1 MHDWHMSQIGTSG
14 QAAKRIAFY
23 TRIST
28 DEDRQK
34 YSLDGQR
41 DRLEAFCRGV
51 HGEGRFEIVEVFRD
65 TESGAHLNRPALKQM
80 LAGAEAGQF
89 DEIVVFR
96 VDRLSRKLNDLGPMV
111 ERLMQWG
118 VTFRSVSESFD
129 TASPSGRAM
138 MQLLGVF
145 GELERETIIERTKV
159 GMERKARTGLW
170 VSGAIPY
177 GYRRDAVTKA
187 IVPHE
192 AEAAFVRKL
201 FTTYVTGREG
211 VWSLRAQFTE
221 MGFRKRSGK
230 PWDRRTLLHLLRN
243 PVYAGQLRWSSKVHD
258 ATHEAIIPRDV
269 FDRAQAILQERSG
282 DLKGRNWSNGSE
294 RLLTGSIRC
303 ARCESG
309 MVGVSTRKKG
319 RKLAYYACLRRER
332 EKACDQEYLRAE
344 EIEAIVLRDVT
355 TLLRDDE
362 FVDRVWAETN
372 RRLAEQR
379 PDIEVEL
386 TAVSGEMVRVG
397 EKIERYTEAFEAGSL
412 AANAFGANVE
422 ALRVQLGQLEATRTD
437 LEAQAANLRLPPLD
451 RAHIL
456 SLLDNFEDVFASG
469 TNPQKKHLLHQVGK
483 EVRVHGR
490 LSVEVTYFVPQPDPG
505 GRPVRTQPQM
515 APEVGL
521 EPTTC
526 RLTAGCSA
534 IELLR
539 NGGVP
544 GAGQRPGTGQIHRRR
559 RLRRLRRGRPLF

>member
-1 MHDWHMSQIGTSG
+1 MT
-14 QAAKRIAFY
+14 RVAFY

-28 DEDRQK
+28 DEDHQK

-41 DRLEAFCRGV
+41 DRLESYCQGV
-51 HGEGRFEIVEVFRD
+51 YGKGKYSIVEVFRD
-65 TESGAHLNRPALKQM
+65 TESGAHLNRPDLKRM
-80 LAGAEAGQF
+80 LAGAEAGRF

-111 ERLMQWG
+111 EQLMKWG

-170 VSGAIPY
+170 VGGAVPY
-177 GYRRDAVTKA
+177 GYRLDKERKVLVPYEDEAV
-187 IVPHE
+187 V
-192 AEAAFVRKL
+192 VRKL
-201 FTTYVTGREG
+201 FTTYAVGREG
-211 VWSLRAQFTE
+211 VWSLRTQFTA
-221 MGFRKRSGK
+221 MGHRKRSGK
-230 PWDRRTLLHLLRN
+230 PWDRRTLLHMLRN
-243 PVYAGQLRWSSKVHD
+243 PVYVGKIRWLTALHD
-258 ATHEAIIPRDV
+258 GTHQPIVPREL
-269 FDRAQAILQERSG
+269 FDRAQAILNERSK
-282 DLKGRNWSNGSE
+282 DLRGRHWSNGSE
-294 RLLTGSIRC
+294 RLLTGIIRC
-303 ARCESG
+303 ALCAGG

-319 RKLAYYACLRRER
+319 RKIPYYVCLNRER
-332 EKACDQEYLRAE
+332 ERQCDQEYVRADE
-344 EIEAIVLRDVT
+344 LEVLVMTDVK
-355 TLLRDDE
+355 TLLRDDA

-372 RRLAEQR
+372 RRLAAQR
-379 PDIEVEL
+379 PDIDQEL
-386 TAVSGEMVRVG
+386 VAVAGELDRVR
-397 EKIERYTEAFEAGSL
+397 ERIDRYTEAFEVGSL
-412 AANAFGANVE
+412 DANAFGANVQ
-422 ALRVQLGQLEATRTD
+422 ALRVQLGQLEAHRAD

-456 SLLDNFEDVFASG
+456 SLLDNFDSVFESG
-469 TNPQKKHLLHQVGK
+469 TNPQRKHLLHQLVK

-490 LSVEVTYFVPQPDPG
+490 RSVEVTYFVPQPDPG
-505 GRPVRTQPQM
+505 ESPVRTQPHM

-544 GAGQRPGTGQIHRRR
+544 AGAPEGPGSGQIHLR
-559 RLRRLRRGRPLF
+559 RRLRRGRPVF